1 MFIKTLAA
9 AAATLA
15 LAGAAHAN
23 TIVQWNFNSTPPDA
37 STGTGTLTPVTGA
50 GTASAVGGT
59 TSGYASGTANGGSS
73 DLTTVDNTGWSL
85 TTFAAQAA
93 GNKTRGAQFLFS
105 TVGLQDIVFT
115 FDLRHSNTA
124 AANEVVQY
132 TVDGSTFIDIAT
144 FTATAGDTWFKAR
157 SVDFSAISAA
167 DNNANFGVRVV
178 AGFGSGGNYVAS
190 ASTSAYGAAGTWRF
204 DQVTATGTTVPVPEP
219 ETYALMLAGLGVLG
233 LVRRTKR

>member
-9 AAATLA
+9 VAATLA
-15 LAGAAHAN
+15 LAGAAQAN
-23 TIVQWNFNSTPPDA
+23 TIVQWNFNSTTPDA
-37 STGTGTLTPVTGA
+37 NPATGTLTPVAGA
-50 GTASAVGGT
+50 GTASALGT
-59 TSGYASGTANGGSS
+59 TASYASGTANGGSS
-73 DLTTVDNTGWSL
+73 DTSTADNSGWGLTS
-85 TTFAAQAA
+85 FAAQAA

-115 FDLRHSNTA
+115 YDLRHSNTS

-132 TVDGSTFIDIAT
+132 TLDGSTFIDIAT

-157 SVDFSAISAA
+157 SVDLSAISAA

-190 ASTSAYGAAGTWRF
+190 SPTGTYGAAGTWRF

-233 LVRRTKR
+233 LVRRAKR

>member
-23 TIVQWNFNSTPPDA
+23 TIVQWNFNSTTPDNN
-37 STGTGTLTPVTGA
+37 STTGTLMPVTGA

-59 TSGYASGTANGGSS
+59 TTSYASGTANGGSS
-73 DLTTVDNTGWSL
+73 DLTSADNSGWGLS
-85 TTFAAQAA
+85 TFAAQAT

-124 AANEVVQY
+124 AATEVVQY
-132 TVDGSTFIDIAT
+132 TVDGSSFIDIAT
-144 FTATAGDTWFKAR
+144 FTATAGDTWNKAR
-157 SVDFSAISAA
+157 TVDFSAISAA

-178 AGFGSGGNYVAS
+178 AGFGSGGNYVA
-190 ASTSAYGAAGTWRF
+190 TSPTGTYATTGTWRF

-233 LVRRTKR
+233 LVRRAKR